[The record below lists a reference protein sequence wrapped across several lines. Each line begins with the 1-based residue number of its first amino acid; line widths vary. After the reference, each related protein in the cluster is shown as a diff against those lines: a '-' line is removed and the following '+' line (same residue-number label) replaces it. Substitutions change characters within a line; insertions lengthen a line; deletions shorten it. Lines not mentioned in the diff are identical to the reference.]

1 MEAFDQAMVTAAAPE
16 EVWKL
21 LYDPARF
28 PDWWAGVG
36 SVQPGGETGDYTVY
50 PEGYPDFPMPQAL
63 TSSQDNGTV
72 KISCLVSDL
81 CFTWRLRPAGHGTEI
96 SVHVEI
102 PDHEAHRLE
111 TQRDII
117 RRSVANLAGLAAGQ
131 PGQPGQPAVPPDQA

>member
-1 MEAFDQAMVTAAAPE
+1 MKTFDQAATAAAPPE

-36 SVQPGGETGDYTVY
+36 SVRPGGESGDYTIY

-81 CFTWRLRPAGHGTEI
+81 CFTGRLRAAGSGTEI

-102 PDHEAHRLE
+102 PDAEAHRLQ
-111 TQRDII
+111 TQREVIE
-117 RRSVANLAGLAAGQ
+117 RSLANLARLAAAESG
-131 PGQPGQPAVPPDQA
+131 AS

>member
-1 MEAFDQAMVTAAAPE
+1 MPSFDQTAISDAAPE

-36 SVQPGGETGDYTVY
+36 SVDPHGDGYTMY

-63 TSSQDNGTV
+63 AVSQETGTV
-72 KISCLVSDL
+72 TISCLVSDL
-81 CFTWRLRPAGHGTEI
+81 RFAWQLRPNGAGTEI

-102 PDHEAHRLE
+102 PDSEAHRLDAQRE
-111 TQRDII
+111 TISQSLI
-117 RRSVANLAGLAAGQ
+117 RLAISAAQ
-131 PGQPGQPAVPPDQA
+131 PQDSEMPAPPWP

>member
-1 MEAFDQAMVTAAAPE
+1 MPTFDQSTVSSAAPE

-28 PDWWAGVG
+28 PDWWAGIG
-36 SVQPGGETGDYTVY
+36 SVTTAGTGDYTMF
-50 PEGYPDFPMPQAL
+50 PDGYPDFPMPQTL
-63 TSSQDNGTV
+63 ETSQEAGSV

-81 CFTWRLRPAGHGTEI
+81 CFDWRLRPSDAGTEI

-102 PDHEAHRLE
+102 PDSEAHRLD

-117 RRSVANLAGLAAGQ
+117 HQSLIRLADLAA
-131 PGQPGQPAVPPDQA
+131 ATA

>member
-1 MEAFDQAMVTAAAPE
+1 MPTFGHAVVSSAAPE

-28 PDWWAGVG
+28 PEWWAGIG
-36 SVQPGGETGDYTVY
+36 SVATGGTGDYTMF
-50 PEGYPDFPMPQAL
+50 PDGYPDFPMPQTL
-63 TSSQDNGTV
+63 EISEENGSV

-81 CFTWRLRPAGHGTEI
+81 CFDWRLRPSGTGTEI

-102 PDHEAHRLE
+102 PDSEAHRLD

-117 RRSVANLAGLAAGQ
+117 RQSLIRLADLAGATA
-131 PGQPGQPAVPPDQA
+131 